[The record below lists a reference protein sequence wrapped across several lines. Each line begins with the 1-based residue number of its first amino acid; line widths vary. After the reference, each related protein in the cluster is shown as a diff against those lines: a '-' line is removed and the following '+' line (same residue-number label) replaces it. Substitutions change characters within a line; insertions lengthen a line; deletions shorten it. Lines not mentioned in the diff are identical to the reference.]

1 MIFDPSDLRKAL
13 ERDEIYPL
21 FQPVVEMRTG
31 QLTGFEVLA
40 RWSHPLLGNLLPE
53 EFVPVAES
61 IGIIGALTQSIL
73 RKALASKALVQSA
86 LAISVNISPLQL
98 LDLRLPEMFAGI
110 AESFGF
116 PLKRLVIE
124 LTESALLDDPQSTVD
139 VATELKALGCR
150 LAMDD
155 FGTGYSS
162 LRNLHALPFDALK
175 VDRSFVSTMTTQR
188 DSRKI
193 VAAVIGLGQSL
204 GLVTVAEGVETR
216 EQAELLMCMGCDLG
230 QGWLYGRPAPT
241 ENLEEMMAHGK
252 FPIPITSGLSDGPM
266 SLDGPPVHR
275 LAQLQAIYDGAPV
288 GLCFIDR
295 KMHYVSINRKLAEF
309 NRVPVLAHLG
319 RSPEEVIPQVF
330 PQVEGY
336 IRRALKGEAVYGA
349 EVHKPPQLPGGESQT
364 LLCSYQPVRDE
375 AGEVLGVSVAV
386 MDITEHK
393 RMEKILRDAEDHH
406 RSLIQL
412 SPHVPWILNPKGEV
426 IEASSRWETIT
437 GQPLAEALGNGWLEM
452 LHPEDLPPTLAS
464 LQISLTTGGP
474 MDVKYRVRNSRG
486 GWRWMRSRGSPRL
499 SDSGQIIA
507 IYGVVEEI
515 EDPETSSNSAVG

>member
-1 MIFDPSDLRKAL
+1 
-13 ERDEIYPL
+13 
-21 FQPVVEMRTG
+21 MRTG
-31 QLTGFEVLA
+31 QVTGFEALA
-40 RWSHPLLGNLLPE
+40 RWSHRLLGNIPPD

-61 IGIIGALTQSIL
+61 IGMIGALTRSIL
-73 RKALASKALVQSA
+73 RKSLASKALLQSSF
-86 LAISVNISPLQL
+86 AISVNISPLQL
-98 LDLRLPEMFAGI
+98 LDFKLPEMFAGI

-116 PLKRLVIE
+116 QLERLIIE
-124 LTESALLDDPQSTVD
+124 LTEGAFLDDPQSTID
-139 VATELKALGCR
+139 VAAELKALGCR

-216 EQAELLMCMGCDLG
+216 EQAESLMWMGCDLG
-230 QGWLYGRPAPT
+230 QGWLYGRPMPA
-241 ENLEEMMAHGK
+241 EDLAEMMAHGK
-252 FPIPITSGLSDGPM
+252 FPIPISSGLSEGPV
-266 SLDGPPVHR
+266 SLEGPPLHR

-288 GLCFIDR
+288 GLCFLDR
-295 KMHYVSINRKLAEF
+295 KMHYVSINRQLAEF

-330 PQVEGY
+330 RQVENY
-336 IRRALKGEAVYGA
+336 LRRALKGEPVNGV
-349 EVHKPPQLPGGESQT
+349 EIHKPPLLPGGESQT

-386 MDITEHK
+386 MDITERK
-393 RMEKILRDAEDHH
+393 RMEKILRDVEDHH

-412 SPHVPWILNPKGEV
+412 SPHVPYVLNPKGEV

-437 GQPLAEALGNGWLEM
+437 GQPLEEALGNGWLEM
-452 LHPEDLPPTLAS
+452 LHPEDVPRIMEAHHT
-464 LQISLTTGGP
+464 SLTTGGP
-474 MDVKYRVRNSRG
+474 IDVRYRVRNPHG
-486 GWRWMRSRGSPRL
+486 GWRWMRSRGAPRL

-507 IYGVVEEI
+507 VYGVVEEI
-515 EDPETSSNSAVG
+515 ENLEPSYDPTL

>member
-1 MIFDPSDLRKAL
+1 MNFDPSDLRRAL
-13 ERDEIYPL
+13 EQDEIFPL
-21 FQPVVEMRTG
+21 FQPIVEMRTG
-31 QLTGFEVLA
+31 QVTGFEALA
-40 RWSHPLLGNLLPE
+40 RWSHPVFGNIPPD
-53 EFVPVAES
+53 EFIPVAES
-61 IGIIGALTQSIL
+61 IGMIGALTQSIL
-73 RKALASKALVQSA
+73 RKSFASKAVAQSS

-98 LDLRLPEMFAGI
+98 LDFKLPEMFAGI

-116 PLKRLVIE
+116 PLERLIIE
-124 LTESALLDDPQSTVD
+124 LTESALLDDPQNTID
-139 VATELKALGCR
+139 VAAELKALGCR

-175 VDRSFVSTMTTQR
+175 VDRSFVNTMTTER

-216 EQAELLMCMGCDLG
+216 EQAELLMWMGCDLG
-230 QGWLYGRPAPT
+230 QGWLYGRPAST
-241 ENLEEMMAHGK
+241 ENLSEMMAHGK
-252 FPIPITSGLSDGPM
+252 FPIPMTSGLSEGPI
-266 SLDGPPVHR
+266 SLEGPPVHR

-295 KMHYVSINRKLAEF
+295 KMRYVSINRQLAEF
-309 NRVPVLAHLG
+309 NHVPVLSHLG

-330 PQVEGY
+330 PQVENY
-336 IRRALKGEAVYGA
+336 IRRALAGEAVNGV
-349 EVHKPPQLPGGESQT
+349 EVYKPPLQPGGQSQT

-393 RMEKILRDAEDHH
+393 RMEKVLRDAEDHH

-412 SPHVPWILNPKGEV
+412 GPHVPYVLNPKGEV
-426 IEASSRWETIT
+426 IEASSRWEAIT
-437 GQPLAEALGNGWLEM
+437 GQPLEEALGNGWLEM
-452 LHPEDLPPTLAS
+452 LHPEDVPRIMESHHTSLA
-464 LQISLTTGGP
+464 TGEP
-474 MDVKYRVRNSRG
+474 IDVRYRVRNPHG
-486 GWRWMRSRGSPRL
+486 GWKWMRSRGAPRL

-507 IYGVVEEI
+507 VYGVVEEI
-515 EDPETSSNSAVG
+515 EDPEASSSPALY